1 MGEGYGEENLDFSD
15 MPDDELLEI
24 VNASP
29 GRYRQAVVD
38 GAKHELEERRTNHVR
53 EESSRQGTAGGVP
66 PPASPENVPGGKLFS
81 TEQVT
86 LATFLGAPISGCL
99 LLAQNYRAL
108 GQGASAWQPL
118 VVGIASTVVL
128 LLLAFFLPENFPNLA
143 LPAGSCVGMYYYAKQ
158 QQGAAIDSH
167 LKAGGRKGSW
177 GVTVALSLG
186 CTVIILVLFVAVAIA
201 FDIQTPEDEVN
212 RPVVKVKVSQ
222 AGQIELNGTAVS
234 LGQLRYALTKH
245 KEADGV
251 VWYYREGP
259 TEPPPAVAEKVVGLI
274 TEAQLPVR
282 MSSKPDFSDYIDAD
296 GKSVPSP

>member
-1 MGEGYGEENLDFSD
+1 MSEGYPEENLDFSD
-15 MPDDELLEI
+15 MLDDELLEI

-29 GRYRQAVVD
+29 GRYRQEVVD
-38 GAKHELEERRTNHVR
+38 AAKHELEERRADNVR
-53 EESSRQGTAGGVP
+53 AEGSRQGMEGGVP
-66 PPASPENVPGGKLFS
+66 PPASPENVPGGKLYS
-81 TEQVT
+81 TEQIT

-108 GQGASAWQPL
+108 GQAGSAWQPL
-118 VVGIASTVVL
+118 IIGVVSTVVL

-167 LKAGGRKGSW
+167 LKAGGGKGSW
-177 GVTVALSLG
+177 GMTVVLSLV
-186 CTVIILVLFVAVAIA
+186 CAVIILVMFVAVAMA
-201 FDIQTPEDEVN
+201 LDIETPEDEIN

-222 AGQIELNGTAVS
+222 AGQIELNGTVVS

-251 VWYYREGP
+251 VWYYRERP
-259 TEPPPAVAEKVVGLI
+259 EEPPPAAAEKVIGLI
-274 TEAQLPVR
+274 VDAQLPVR